1 MPPPERNEKGNVATI
16 KTIIILTC
24 GIERARV
31 DLCIRKMHLHARLLT
46 CASLFCRRAQG
57 QLLRRTHA
65 RWKWVNKNSFHVIP
79 RVKRA
84 CGGRVFSLCAEH
96 CARMNKN
103 NLRER
108 QMHPNTQRG
117 VFWPSFD
124 ANYDQHK
131 TNGATPNLVNL
142 LHMHAGWNFCDLYV
156 CVIIIELNV

>member
-1 MPPPERNEKGNVATI
+1 MVSHWTVSAKAAAERSCHRQRNEKGNVATI
-16 KTIIILTC
+16 KAIIILTC

-46 CASLFCRRAQG
+46 CASLFCRRAYAG
-57 QLLRRTHA
+57 TTIETHTRS

-108 QMHPNTQRG
+108 QMHPNIRKG
-117 VFWPSFD
+117 VCFGP
-124 ANYDQHK
+124 HL
-131 TNGATPNLVNL
+131 TPI
-142 LHMHAGWNFCDLYV
+142 MTSTRQTARRQ
-156 CVIIIELNV
+156 I